1 MRKVKKFFILIGS
14 CLLLTGC
21 SSSLVPSEITSFL
34 QPAKHISPEIT
45 LSADAFVKPK
55 QYTVAIDAGHQ
66 QKGNSELEPIGPGAS
81 ERKAKVAGGTSGIS
95 TKVPE
100 YQLTLDISLL
110 LKQELLNRGYEVI
123 MIREQNEVNISNAER
138 AEIANRSGAD
148 IFIRVHANGDNN
160 RSVSGALTIAPSQNN
175 RYVKDIAVASRK
187 LSESIIASYCDATG
201 FKNRG
206 VLTSDT
212 MSGIN
217 WCKIPVTIIELGFM
231 TNPAE
236 DKNMQNT
243 STQNLMVSGIAN
255 GIDAFFNR
263 LDRNMILEDF
273 VISNHLLP

>member
-160 RSVSGALTIAPSQNN
+160 RSVSGALTIAPS
-175 RYVKDIAVASRK
+175 
-187 LSESIIASYCDATG
+187 
-201 FKNRG
+201 
-206 VLTSDT
+206 
-212 MSGIN
+212 
-217 WCKIPVTIIELGFM
+217 KITVM
-231 TNPAE
+231 
-236 DKNMQNT
+236 
-243 STQNLMVSGIAN
+243 
-255 GIDAFFNR
+255 
-263 LDRNMILEDF
+263 
-273 VISNHLLP
+273 

>member
-81 ERKAKVAGGTSGIS
+81 EKKAKVAGGTSGIS

-110 LKQELLNRGYEVI
+110 LKQELLNRGYKVI

-255 GIDAFFNR
+255 GIDAYFK
-263 LDRNMILEDF
+263 
-273 VISNHLLP
+273 